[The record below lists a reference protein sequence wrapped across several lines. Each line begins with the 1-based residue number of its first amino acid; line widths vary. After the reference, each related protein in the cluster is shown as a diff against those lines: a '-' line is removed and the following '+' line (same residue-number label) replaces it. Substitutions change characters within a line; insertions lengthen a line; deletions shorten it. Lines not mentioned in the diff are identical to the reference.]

1 MTLNTVVVL
10 CWAVAAMVLAAPGA
24 RGQIVPSAELQ
35 HTMLVEQDSFL
46 ARMKP
51 GLQHMQM
58 LAVRAAMRGDDT
70 ALERTRE
77 SRNQPPVLPQGV
89 EAVYVRP
96 DLCLFMPSRPSARK
110 RPLLLYLHGGGWCFG
125 SINSCARFCAA
136 LALEGDCC
144 VAALNYRL
152 APAHRFPA
160 PLHDCQQALA
170 YLKQHAAQWGCD
182 SSQVSVGGDSAGG
195 NLALATAMT
204 VPGVCKV
211 IPIYPVTKLYTVPSA
226 SWRQYATGYGND
238 AELLEAFNE
247 AYAGREARNPLA
259 SVGLAS
265 DSALQALPP
274 VLIISA
280 GHDILFDQTAEL
292 ARRLERLHHPLSYHV
307 YPTATHLFITVPGQ
321 PAAFNEAVATVAGF
335 LNGAGCNK

>member
-1 MTLNTVVVL
+1 MTINTVAVL

-58 LAVRAAMRGDDT
+58 RAVRAAMRGDDT

-96 DLCLFMPSRPSARK
+96 DLCLFMPSKPSARK

-182 SSQVSVGGDSAGG
+182 SSLVSVGGDSAGG

-226 SWRQYATGYGND
+226 WHATRWHRWD
-238 AELLEAFNE
+238 WPA
-247 AYAGREARNPLA
+247 
-259 SVGLAS
+259 
-265 DSALQALPP
+265 
-274 VLIISA
+274 
-280 GHDILFDQTAEL
+280 T
-292 ARRLERLHHPLSYHV
+292 RRCRPCRRCSSSR
-307 YPTATHLFITVPGQ
+307 PGTTSSLTRRPNW
-321 PAAFNEAVATVAGF
+321 PAASS
-335 LNGAGCNK
+335 GCITRSAIMCIPRPPTCLSLCRVSRRPSTRLWQRWPAS